1 MTVLSPIVPVAS
13 WGAIRIG
20 THGIVLEK
28 GGQRA
33 LFLPQVAVEQR
44 WTLEETLDHLALK
57 AGLGRGEWRTGA
69 SFSVFT
75 GQLFHEEE
83 RR

>member
-1 MTVLSPIVPVAS
+1 M
-13 WGAIRIG
+13 R
-20 THGIVLEK
+20 K
-28 GGQRA
+28 A

-44 WTLEETLDHLALK
+44 WTLEETLDQLALK
-57 AGLGRGEWRTGA
+57 AGLSRGDWRSGA

-75 GQLFHEEE
+75 GQVFHEEG